1 MYVICLYSNGWGK
14 LTGEEE
20 KGISETHDHSNR
32 LGIVHYSSN
41 GLHGVLLA
49 DCALGK
55 GFDGVGFRR
64 PS

>member
-1 MYVICLYSNGWGK
+1 MYFVFTEWVGK
-14 LTGEEE
+14 VKGEEE
-20 KGISETHDHSNR
+20 KGISETHDHSNL
-32 LGIVHYSSN
+32 LGIVRYPSN

-49 DCALGK
+49 ACALRK